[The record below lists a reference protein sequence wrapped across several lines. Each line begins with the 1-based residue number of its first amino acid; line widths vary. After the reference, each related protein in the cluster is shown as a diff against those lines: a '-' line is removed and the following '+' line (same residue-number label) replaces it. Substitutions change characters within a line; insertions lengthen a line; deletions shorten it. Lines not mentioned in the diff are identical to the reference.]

1 MSILATTQCQA
12 MHRGGEDCYGGI
24 KVEPASRTRRKLS
37 GKAQHEG
44 SRSQQNLPQLSSHRL
59 CHSLEGRDFREHRLL
74 ALVGEK
80 VFKPR
85 EGGFVFK
92 KEVHILNSAL
102 QRMGLLLAAPYRANK
117 LVPYY
122 PLFFRQTICL
132 QQKLFGS

>member
-1 MSILATTQCQA
+1 MLAQ
-12 MHRGGEDCYGGI
+12 
-24 KVEPASRTRRKLS
+24 
-37 GKAQHEG
+37 
-44 SRSQQNLPQLSSHRL
+44 
-59 CHSLEGRDFREHRLL
+59 
-74 ALVGEK
+74 VGEK

-122 PLFFRQTICL
+122 PLFSA
-132 QQKLFGS
+132 KLSASSRNYLGLEK